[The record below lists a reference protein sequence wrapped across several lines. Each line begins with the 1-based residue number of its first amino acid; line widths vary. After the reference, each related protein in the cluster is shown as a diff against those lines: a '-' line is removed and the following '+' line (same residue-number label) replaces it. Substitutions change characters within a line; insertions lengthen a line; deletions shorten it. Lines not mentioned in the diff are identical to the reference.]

1 MEQLK
6 FQLSKLARTTKPN
19 MKTEWRLLSD
29 NEPIEL
35 TFEELIVAVGEWGHS
50 FCHAVFT
57 DDIRYAHFESSQ
69 LIVLDFDNKEQ
80 VFHPAKALER
90 LQQIDLDCN
99 GIYMTLSDPTDSSN
113 LTEDELLNTV
123 ERYRMI
129 FILDRPVEKLFI
141 FLHMLQ
147 QLYAIFPEADKC
159 HATQI
164 WAGGKG
170 VIYKNEDFRLTPM
183 LLVNVIQNMDT
194 EGMCSKRRTKKF
206 EDKIRAL
213 PDEVL
218 QMEDAIQENPRVPKT
233 TDCNSNI
240 LHYAGKRTTPIR
252 GFDWEAARMECK
264 LLDDFLG
271 VKRKIY
277 HYELFGLYTAL
288 KRIEGGR
295 KRWRNSVRENSLID
309 DQKIETIGTW
319 IDKFEE
325 YGGYKW
331 EWRLESYVPVNDP
344 ALLKFHRLTDIH
356 FGRQGAARKIS
367 DHYHVPLKD
376 AELSFKHLFREA
388 KSEIGNGV
396 YIFKCATGLGKSEE
410 LMHTNLDG
418 CIVAVP
424 THKLKDELS
433 QRMTTAKIK
442 HIVIPELPSELPEG
456 IQKKYD
462 AYLAAGFFNYANG
475 YLRSLKTEKLV
486 KLGVPLKEA
495 TSLSLELNNGS

>member
-29 NEPIEL
+29 KEPIEL

-57 DDIRYAHFESSQ
+57 DDIRYANFESSQ

-99 GIYMTLSDPTDSSN
+99 GIYMTLSDPTDPSN
-113 LTEDELLNTV
+113 LTQDELLNTV

-141 FLHMLQ
+141 FLHMLK
-147 QLYAIFPEADKC
+147 QLYSIFPEADRC

-240 LHYAGKRTTPIR
+240 LHSAEKRTTPIR
-252 GFDWEAARMECK
+252 GFDWEAAR
-264 LLDDFLG
+264 
-271 VKRKIY
+271 
-277 HYELFGLYTAL
+277 
-288 KRIEGGR
+288 IE
-295 KRWRNSVRENSLID
+295 
-309 DQKIETIGTW
+309 
-319 IDKFEE
+319 
-325 YGGYKW
+325 
-331 EWRLESYVPVNDP
+331 
-344 ALLKFHRLTDIH
+344 
-356 FGRQGAARKIS
+356 
-367 DHYHVPLKD
+367 
-376 AELSFKHLFREA
+376 
-388 KSEIGNGV
+388 
-396 YIFKCATGLGKSEE
+396 
-410 LMHTNLDG
+410 
-418 CIVAVP
+418 
-424 THKLKDELS
+424 
-433 QRMTTAKIK
+433 
-442 HIVIPELPSELPEG
+442 
-456 IQKKYD
+456 
-462 AYLAAGFFNYANG
+462 
-475 YLRSLKTEKLV
+475 
-486 KLGVPLKEA
+486 
-495 TSLSLELNNGS
+495 